1 MVGKLKLKQDDV
13 QDLIEQADTKGDGS
27 IDLEEFTEFLKQARA
42 LREQG
47 LRDLVPRRLGPRPGP
62 GGGGGGGAGAR
73 HVPGRQTPGSSKV
86 LLHQQGRG
94 LDRETR
100 LTAPP
105 SRRRWRTAK
114 TGTRLHVS

>member
-1 MVGKLKLKQDDV
+1 MAMPSLMMGGGGAPWGPDHRRAGVVCG
-13 QDLIEQADTKGDGS
+13 GGPPP
-27 IDLEEFTEFLKQARA
+27 AR
-42 LREQG
+42 REQG